1 MSVTI
6 TSSANEALSSDLLF
20 SGTLTIS
27 DALSDG
33 TETLAVTVYNKDTG
47 GTFTG
52 TAQTYSKAN
61 TLTYSYANGSS
72 MSVNLSNG
80 NWVYQRTTDDVG
92 NSTNTYIITFTWN
105 DADGVKTNVLSL
117 EVKQN
122 VTVNKFTSNTLDDLD
137 ASITGTFDVS
147 IVKAS
152 GIAITPT
159 LVVNTTTMA
168 GTSKSITS
176 ASGSYS
182 WTFLDDSALTLD
194 LGAKTFTYTRATSD
208 VGNQQADSYNFSI
221 AIGGAIAQLGVLSVV
236 GFAPT
241 IRSFYGRTAS
251 DTDVTITGGFSAG
264 NTTGATISMS
274 VTHNGMLY
282 TGDVV
287 TFADTMQWSYSDG
300 TKLTIDASKNTWTYT
315 RDTESATDLLAD
327 TYVFEVK
334 MSSRYGNTSNNV
346 TVVTQVP
353 KADITSFVAD
363 NINDDANYITGSLVY
378 TLPSIAKSPKMSVGV
393 TVNGVAYTSTEKDIT
408 GQSLSFEFS
417 NNSKFVMNPT
427 AGTFTYTRSTDDI
440 GNSEADTY
448 VFNVTITVNGA
459 TITQSANTQSM
470 AGQRVYDYEPAYPV
484 NISPG
489 SLEKQNTAWPKY
501 TMEIQRIYRQFN
513 DNLNYYESLAVDLKS
528 QIADFKTYFDNM
540 MSQFNSKLAA
550 ALAKVNSIGFKAITG
565 VAYHG
570 QTIPVP
576 SGSSRSNCVCLVSL
590 NRWTNTNSDNKYTY
604 DMYIWVDSN
613 WVLTCYTVTCGRDGT
628 GGTYPG
634 YANYLV
640 IDTSTHS

>member
-72 MSVNLSNG
+72 VSVNLSNG
-80 NWVYQRTTDDVG
+80 NWVYQRTTDEVG

-105 DADGVKTNVLSL
+105 DADGVKTNVLSI

-137 ASITGTFDVS
+137 VSITGTFDVS

-590 NRWTNTNSDNKYTY
+590 NRWTNTSSDNKYTY

-613 WVLTCYTVTCGRDGT
+613 WVLTCYTVTYGRDGT

>member
-72 MSVNLSNG
+72 VSVNLSNG
-80 NWVYQRTTDDVG
+80 NWVYQRTTDEVG

-105 DADGVKTNVLSL
+105 DADGVKTNVLSI

-613 WVLTCYTVTCGRDGT
+613 WVLTCYTVTHGRDGT

>member
-6 TSSANEALSSDLLF
+6 ASSANEALSSDLLF

-33 TETLAVTVYNKDTG
+33 TETLAVTVYNKNTG

-52 TAQTYSKAN
+52 AAQTYSKAN

-80 NWVYQRTTDDVG
+80 NWVYQRTTDEVG
-92 NSTNTYIITFTWN
+92 NSTNAYIITFTWN
-105 DADGVKTNVLSL
+105 DADGVKTDVLSVD
-117 EVKQN
+117 VKQN

-137 ASITGTFDVS
+137 ASITGIFDVS

-159 LVVNTTTMA
+159 LVVNTTSMA

-182 WTFLDDSALTLD
+182 WTFLDDSILTLD
-194 LGAKTFTYTRATSD
+194 LGAKIFTYTRATSD

-221 AIGGAIAQLGVLSVV
+221 AIGGVVAQLGVLSVV

-241 IRSFYGRTAS
+241 IRSFYGNAAS
-251 DTDVTITGGFSAG
+251 DTDVAITGGFSVS
-264 NTTGATISMS
+264 NTAGATISMS

-282 TGDVV
+282 TGNVI

-300 TKLTIDASKNTWTYT
+300 TKLTIDVSQNTWTYT
-315 RDTESATDLLAD
+315 RDTESATDLQAD
-327 TYVFEVK
+327 TYVFEVN
-334 MSSRYGNTSNNV
+334 MSSRYGNTSNNI

-363 NINDDANYITGSLVY
+363 NISDDANSITGSLVY

-393 TVNGVAYTSTEKDIT
+393 TVNGIAYTSTEKDIT

-417 NNSKFVMNPT
+417 NNSKFVVNPT
-427 AGTFTYTRSTDDI
+427 TGTFTYTRSTDDV
-440 GNSEADTY
+440 GNSESDIY
-448 VFNVTITVNGA
+448 VFNVTITVNGV
-459 TITQSANTQSM
+459 TITQSANMQSM

-513 DNLNYYESLAVDLKS
+513 DNLNYYESLAVDLK
-528 QIADFKTYFDNM
+528 KTVSDLEDLV
-540 MSQFNSKLAA
+540 NSKTSSLESYIQSVIAS
-550 ALAKVNSIGFKAITG
+550 LTSKLNSEISNLKSNMAIQAF
-565 VAYHG
+565 AYRYMG
-570 QTIPVP
+570 YIPTP
-576 SGSSRSNCVCLVSL
+576 SGYSESNCIYLLLRGDLGSYGVQDL
-590 NRWTNTNSDNKYTY
+590 NFYCSMGNPSSIAGLANAHHT
-604 DMYIWVDSN
+604 VF
-613 WVLTCYTVTCGRDGT
+613 VL
-628 GGTYPG
+628 
-634 YANYLV
+634 A
-640 IDTSTHS
+640 SHAWSF